1 MLHEFLTANRQQIIE
16 LCKDKVDKR
25 FEPTEAAAAMNH
37 GVPLFLE
44 QLVDTLKEE
53 QGTAVRSADSE
64 PAPAPTN
71 IGRAAAIH
79 GAEMLRR
86 GFRVDQVVHD
96 YGDVCQCVTA
106 LAVEQ
111 NEAISTDE
119 FRTLNRCLDNAIADA
134 VASFGAAREIS
145 AERLA
150 KTWQQRLDAF
160 ADEHQR
166 LVDIAIQSFTA
177 IKTGNIGSGGA
188 TGALLDHALVE
199 LRALADRGLPELLR
213 P

>member
-1 MLHEFLTANRQQIIE
+1 MLHEFLTANRQQIIS
-16 LCKDKVDKR
+16 LCKDKVAKR
-25 FEPTEAAAAMNH
+25 FEPIESAGAINH

-44 QLVDTLKEE
+44 QLVETLQEE
-53 QGTAVRSADSE
+53 QGTQLRSADSE
-64 PAPAPTN
+64 PAPAPTK

-111 NEAISTDE
+111 NKAISTDE

-134 VASFGAAREIS
+134 VASFGVARQTSVDREAES
-145 AERLA
+145 A
-150 KTWQQRLDAF
+150 QQRLDAF
-160 ADEHQR
+160 AAEYRR
-166 LVDIAIQSFTA
+166 LVDIAVQSFTA
-177 IKTGNIGSGGA
+177 IKTGNIGTSGA
-188 TGALLDHALVE
+188 TGTLLDHALEE
-199 LRALADRGLPELLR
+199 LRSLVDRAVPDILR